1 MKDIFQLEYV
11 LGKVSLNVLW
21 NALSTSDGLSCWFAD
36 KVEERENI
44 FTFHWGKSEQKA
56 QMLLSKQNSHVRF
69 RWEEDEETRSYFEF
83 KISISELSEDIT
95 LTVTDFSESA
105 EDLKDLTDWWNIQI
119 EQLQKALGM

>member
-44 FTFHWGKSEQKA
+44 FTFHWGKSEQNA

-69 RWEEDEETRSYFEF
+69 RWEEDEETRSYFEL
-83 KISISELSEDIT
+83 KISISEISEDIT